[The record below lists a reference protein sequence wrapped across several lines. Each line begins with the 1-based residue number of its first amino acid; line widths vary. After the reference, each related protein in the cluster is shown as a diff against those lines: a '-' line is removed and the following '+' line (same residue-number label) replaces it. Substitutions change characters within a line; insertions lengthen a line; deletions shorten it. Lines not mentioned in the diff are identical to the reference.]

1 MQHVSTR
8 GILVCYTFVNVQFSC
23 VSKFPGTVKFREC
36 ESFSGCKS
44 RRIRYH
50 FRCGSTLKLPGRRRS
65 YEFVL
70 RYEIPRPV
78 TGNRW

>member
-50 FRCGSTLKLPGRRRS
+50 FRCGSTL
-65 YEFVL
+65 
-70 RYEIPRPV
+70 
-78 TGNRW
+78 